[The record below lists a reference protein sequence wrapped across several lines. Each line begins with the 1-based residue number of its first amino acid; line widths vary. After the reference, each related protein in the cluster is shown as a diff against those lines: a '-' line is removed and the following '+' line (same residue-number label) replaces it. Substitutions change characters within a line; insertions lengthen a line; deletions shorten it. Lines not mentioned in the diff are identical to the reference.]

1 MFFNFTRSFIYKEK
15 NQSFWIIST
24 SVSSKKNLPG
34 NDASKRGFYANCS
47 RTLSRVES
55 NRHRYRWYAQGDE
68 KGSADSADGTVN

>member
-15 NQSFWIIST
+15 NQSFWIILA
-24 SVSSKKNLPG
+24 SVSSKKNLPENG
-34 NDASKRGFYANCS
+34 ASKGGFYANCS
-47 RTLSRVES
+47 RTLSGVGS